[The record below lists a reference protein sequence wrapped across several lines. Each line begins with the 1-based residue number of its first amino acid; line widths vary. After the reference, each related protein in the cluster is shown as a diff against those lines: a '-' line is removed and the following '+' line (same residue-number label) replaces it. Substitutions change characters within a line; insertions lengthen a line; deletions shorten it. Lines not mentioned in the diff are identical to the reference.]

1 MDTLTIDTPIPY
13 LLPPTQ
19 PIQIGLVGCGG
30 TGSHLAVALA
40 RMASHLRER
49 GSPPLH
55 LIFIDGDRV
64 EAPNIG
70 RQLFAPAERGR
81 HKAQTLADR
90 LNAALGLDIIAV
102 PEMATAALLRELAP
116 PAQTIGILVGAVD
129 TASGRRALHEALAR
143 SRWQLWLDSG
153 NEHDWGKV
161 LLGTTTE
168 QRQLHGALAL
178 GGICTALPAPTLCY
192 PHLLHDEP
200 ADQRAVDAH
209 HRGGVTPTNRLPT
222 TPPDRPSRNQQHQ
235 GEVTPTN
242 RLSNALPDRPSRN
255 QHHQGEVTPT
265 NHLPNTPPDRPPRNA
280 HHRGEVTTAS
290 RLRNQPQGDCAADM
304 RDGLQSLMI
313 NQAMAAIAAQYLHQ
327 IISAR
332 RITTFETALDL
343 ATLTMRSTTITAT
356 TLADASGLSIAA
368 ITQTDEPGHHRERE

>member
-1 MDTLTIDTPIPY
+1 MDTLIIDEPIPY
-13 LLPPTQ
+13 LVPSTQ

-90 LNAALGLDIIAV
+90 LNAALGLDIVAV

-129 TASGRRALHEALAR
+129 TASGRRALHEALAH

-153 NEHDWGKV
+153 NEHAWGKV

-200 ADQRAVDAH
+200 ANQRAGD
-209 HRGGVTPTNRLPT
+209 
-222 TPPDRPSRNQQHQ
+222 
-235 GEVTPTN
+235 
-242 RLSNALPDRPSRN
+242 
-255 QHHQGEVTPT
+255 
-265 NHLPNTPPDRPPRNA
+265 A

-290 RLRNQPQGDCAADM
+290 RLSNAPPDRPPRNQHHRGGVTTASRRPNQPQGDCAADM

-313 NQAMAAIAAQYLHQ
+313 NQTMAAIAAQYLHQ
-327 IISAR
+327 LISAR
-332 RITTFETALDL
+332 GITTFETALDL
-343 ATLTMRSTTITAT
+343 ANLTMRSIPITAT

>member
-1 MDTLTIDTPIPY
+1 MDTLTIDAPIPY
-13 LLPPTQ
+13 LLPPNQ

-49 GSPPLH
+49 GDPPLH

-129 TASGRRALHEALAR
+129 TASGRRALHEALAH

-153 NEHDWGKV
+153 NEHAWGKV

-168 QRQLHGALAL
+168 QRQLRGALAL

-200 ADQRAVDAH
+200 ADQRAGDAH
-209 HRGGVTPTNRLPT
+209 HRGGVTPTNRLPN
-222 TPPDRPSRNQQHQ
+222 TPPDRPSRNQ
-235 GEVTPTN
+235 
-242 RLSNALPDRPSRN
+242 
-255 QHHQGEVTPT
+255 HHRGEVTPT

-280 HHRGEVTTAS
+280 HHQGEVTTAS

-313 NQAMAAIAAQYLHQ
+313 NQTMAAIAAQYLHQ
-327 IISAR
+327 LISAR

-343 ATLTMRSTTITAT
+343 ANLTMCSIPITAA
-356 TLADASGLSIAA
+356 TLADASGLTIAD
-368 ITQTDEPGHHRERE
+368 ITQTDEPGHHRTRGHP